1 MITRLHYFV
10 ALLLSGMML
19 SHTAIAAQPDTVTS
33 RTVIEMTLDSQK
45 PIIRGGIAFKAYC
58 ATCHGE
64 TADGSG
70 RAARMYPGL
79 RTRITKQ
86 TEKYYRTV
94 ILGGGTAGGMSEF
107 MPPWADELSDEQVN
121 DILAY
126 LQVVTEPVTRG
137 EVVFKTNCVLC
148 HGLKG
153 DGKGRAAKLYN
164 PPPANLTASDKNT
177 IYKTMIVTYGG
188 EAMGRSPVMPV
199 WGEQLSEQQIADVVA
214 YIDTLVVAGKVA
226 E

>member
-1 MITRLHYFV
+1 MNHRIRYHI
-10 ALLLSGMML
+10 LLLIAGMFFCQAVIAKESL
-19 SHTAIAAQPDTVTS
+19 STRKEIAQN
-33 RTVIEMTLDSQK
+33 LDDQR
-45 PIIRGGIAFKAYC
+45 PLVRGGIAFKAYC

-70 RAARMYPGL
+70 RAAHMYPNL

-86 TEKYYRTV
+86 TDKYYKTV

-107 MPPWADELSDEQVN
+107 MPPWEDELSAEQVN

-126 LQVVTEPVTRG
+126 LKIVTHPVTRG
-137 EVVFKTNCVLC
+137 SVVFKTNCILC

-153 DGKGRAAKLYN
+153 DGNGRAAKLYD
-164 PPPANLTASDKNT
+164 PRPANLTTSDKNT
-177 IYKTMIVTYGG
+177 AYKTSIVTLGG
-188 EAMGRSPVMPV
+188 EAMGRSKVMPV
-199 WGEQLSEQQIADVVA
+199 WGEQISAQQIEDVVA
-214 YIDTLVVAGKVA
+214 YIDTLVVTGKV